1 MNLFQVTLIIW
12 TKTMLKLVSDRV
24 FCFQKHALYILYKSQ
39 KWCRDINSF
48 QTFSG
53 LYGMIV
59 PSMPPRILEN
69 RPAQPLHIPCS
80 SLGHVPLGTTSS
92 MLVWLRCYGISIIIH
107 DGCYKYYICKYVL
120 LNISMSITIYYCR
133 HHIYSL
139 WIILFVDIFFGW
151 QATKSWIRKYEQS
164 SDLMVTAGPVST
176 CLWWAF
182 SMSQSFGFHAS
193 N

>member
-1 MNLFQVTLIIW
+1 MNLPQVTLIIFKANYV
-12 TKTMLKLVSDRV
+12 KTCFRIGF
-24 FCFQKHALYILYKSQ
+24 FCFQKHALYKSQ
-39 KWCRDINSF
+39 RWFRDINSF

-59 PSMPPRILEN
+59 PSTPPRILEN

-80 SLGHVPLGTTSS
+80 SLGHVPLGTTAS
-92 MLVWLRCYGISIIIH
+92 MFVWFRCYGISIIIH
-107 DGCYKYYICKYVL
+107 DCCYYIYSSIYFW
-120 LNISMSITIYYCR
+120 ISVWVVPSTSVVIYILTMNYPVC
-133 HHIYSL
+133 
-139 WIILFVDIFFGW
+139 WIFFFGW
-151 QATKSWIRKYEQS
+151 QATKSWIRKYEKS
-164 SDLMVTAGPVST
+164 SDLMVTAGPIST